1 MGSTLQKRG
10 LSRYPFPT
18 SAAVSAAMRGNRKR
32 DTGPELRLRSLLHT
46 RGLRFRANRELIVPG
61 LRVRADIVFPRR
73 RVAVF
78 VDGCFWHSCPRHRTS
93 PKANAAWWAAK
104 LAENRRRDA
113 HTNRR
118 LRNAGWHVVR
128 VWEHEAP
135 SKAAARIV
143 TIVRA
148 RRLRRTRSG

>member
-1 MGSTLQKRG
+1 MQATR
-10 LSRYPFPT
+10 R
-18 SAAVSAAMRGNRKR
+18 R
-32 DTGPELRLRSLLHT
+32 DTAAEIAVRHLLHA
-46 RGLRFRANRELIVPG
+46 RGLRYRVDREVLPG
-61 LRVRADIVFPRR
+61 IRRRADIVFVTA